1 MKRSASFSRL
11 AIAGLCLSSLLPLP
25 RAAAAEV
32 PDPAGIEL
40 FEKHIRPVL
49 VKNCFN
55 CHAGAERARGGLR
68 LDTKLGGLIGGESGP
83 AIVPGKPEESPL
95 ITALKHEGSK
105 MPPSGKLPDEVIS
118 HFEEWITRGAP
129 DPRVDEVVAVSGKRT
144 IDFEAGRQ
152 HWAFQPLR
160 STNPPQVQTQDWPR
174 TRVDHFILSR
184 LEQAGLKPASDVDR
198 ATWLRR
204 VSFSLIGLPPS
215 SEEILAFEQDQQ
227 PGAFERVVD
236 RLLSLPQFGE
246 RWARHWFDVAR
257 YAESTGKE
265 RNFPYLQAW
274 RYRDYV
280 IDSLNN
286 DKPYN
291 QFVREQIAGDLL
303 PATDEAHKDQLKIA
317 TGFLALG
324 PKGINERNREAF
336 LLDIVDEQ
344 IDSVGRAILATSI
357 SCARCHDHKFD
368 PIPTADYYAIA
379 GIFRSTE
386 TRAGVLNRQ
395 RYSSEPDQMV
405 ALSSATTGASSDDTA
420 ARVGELKQMEKNWEK
435 KRNEVRKLRQA
446 NRAKQATPATAT
458 AAVATSESAVDTS
471 AKTVATPEQSATAQT
486 GPTQNSP
493 APTAVQTSQAGLT
506 VPEPSQPIVLTEA
519 VPVSAVAPESTPFPP
534 PPALPQ
540 EIAESSTA
548 TVVDELPLREKELA
562 SLDREITE
570 KRRDLAKTTMSTFA
584 LAVVD
589 REKPA
594 DIPIRVRGEVDK
606 LGPVVPRGLL
616 TVLSSGD
623 NVHFTTAGSGRVEL
637 ADWIASRDN
646 PLTAR
651 VFVNRVW
658 AKLFGAGLVSTVDDF
673 GTQGQAPTHPEL
685 LDDLA
690 SGFIENGWSTKWLIR
705 HIVLAHAFQVGD
717 QADSINAEVD
727 GENKLLWKWN
737 RRRLE
742 AEAIRDGLLAVSGQ
756 LDSTR
761 PVGTPV
767 VELGVREIAGQAKLD
782 PIKRNYPYRS
792 VYLPIVRN
800 QLPEA
805 LALFDLPDPG
815 LITGQ
820 RDQTTGPSQALYM
833 LNGPLVER
841 SAEELARRVLTSAE
855 SSDSSRVEQTFI
867 TVLGRRPVSAE
878 RELSLK
884 FLDDFA
890 ASDTA
895 GQSPDDSAEGRRNK
909 AWVAL
914 LRTLLASPEFR
925 YLF

>member
-1 MKRSASFSRL
+1 MKKSEVLSRL
-11 AIAGLCLSSLLPLP
+11 VCAGLYLGSFGPVTRLSG
-25 RAAAAEV
+25 AEAT
-32 PDPAGIEL
+32 DQAGVEL

-49 VKNCFN
+49 AKQCFD
-55 CHAGAERARGGLR
+55 CHAGADRARGGLR

-83 AIVPGKPEESPL
+83 AIIPGKPEESPL
-95 ITALKHEGSK
+95 IQALKHEGSK

-118 HFEEWITRGAP
+118 HFEEWIARGAP
-129 DPRVDEVVAVSGKRT
+129 DPRVDDVVAVSGKRT

-152 HWAFQPLR
+152 HWAFQPVRTAELPAVNA
-160 STNPPQVQTQDWPR
+160 TEWPR
-174 TRVDHFILSR
+174 TRIDYFLQNR
-184 LEQAGLKPASDVDR
+184 LEQSGLKPAADVDR

-215 SEEILAFEQDQQ
+215 RDEIAEFEQDLQ

-236 RLLSLPQFGE
+236 RLLGRPQFGE

-280 IDSLNN
+280 IDSFNN
-286 DKPYN
+286 DKPYD
-291 QFVREQIAGDLL
+291 QFVREQVAGELL
-303 PATDEAHKDQLKIA
+303 PSRDEAHKDQLRIA

-368 PIPTADYYAIA
+368 PIPTSDYYAIA
-379 GIFRSTE
+379 GIFRSTD

-405 ALSSATTGASSDDTA
+405 ALSPATAGALPEQTA
-420 ARVGELKQMEKNWEK
+420 ERVAELKQMEKNWEK
-435 KRNEVRKLRQA
+435 MRNEVRKLRQA
-446 NRAKQATPATAT
+446 NRAKQATAVAAVTPTAT
-458 AAVATSESAVDTS
+458 SGTS
-471 AKTVATPEQSATAQT
+471 ADDSAKSAASPGLTNGQEIPTSGPSSDVPQTVVLQETPTVTVASD
-486 GPTQNSP
+486 
-493 APTAVQTSQAGLT
+493 
-506 VPEPSQPIVLTEA
+506 VPLI
-519 VPVSAVAPESTPFPP
+519 PP

-540 EIAESSTA
+540 EFNPALANHPVI
-548 TVVDELPLREKELA
+548 DELPRREKELNA
-562 SLDREITE
+562 LDREITE
-570 KRRDLAKTTMSTFA
+570 KRRELARTTMATFA

-616 TVLSSGD
+616 TVLTSDD
-623 NVHFTTAGSGRVEL
+623 NPHLTTTGSGRLEL
-637 ADWIASRDN
+637 AEWLASRNN

-651 VFVNRVW
+651 VFINRVW
-658 AKLFGAGLVSTVDDF
+658 AKLFGSGLVSTVDDF
-673 GTQGQAPTHPEL
+673 GSQGQPPTHQEL

-690 SGFIENGWSTKWLIR
+690 AGFIENGWSTKWLIR
-705 HIVLAHAFQVGD
+705 QIVLSHAFQVGD
-717 QADSINAEVD
+717 QAERVNAEID
-727 GENKLLWKWN
+727 GENKLLWRWN

-756 LDSTR
+756 LDWTR

-767 VELGVREIAGQAKLD
+767 VELGVREIAGQSNLD
-782 PIKRNYPYRS
+782 PLRKEYAYRS
-792 VYLPIVRN
+792 VYLPVVRN
-800 QLPEA
+800 QLPES

-820 RDQTTGPSQALYM
+820 RDQTTGPSQALFM

-841 SAEELARRVLTSAE
+841 SAEELARRILAGTDV
-855 SSDSSRVEQTFI
+855 SDAARVEQAFLTI
-867 TVLGRRPVSAE
+867 LGREPASAE
-878 RELSLK
+878 RELALK
-884 FLDDFA
+884 FLHDFA
-890 ASDTA
+890 ASEQCQAAPADGSDLQRQKTWA
-895 GQSPDDSAEGRRNK
+895 
-909 AWVAL
+909 AL